1 MINKLISL
9 ANKLD
14 SAGLHKE
21 AEIVDG
27 VLKSLAAQRPEDE
40 ESIVLTKDEEGK
52 LTLKES
58 DANLIF
64 KKLFAAYSEITEM
77 NPFEGVDLSEED
89 PRLASLRDN
98 MDAAEEALFM
108 ASSFAKH
115 IVDNTGG

>member
-9 ANKLD
+9 ANNLD
-14 SAGLHKE
+14 SSGFHKE

-27 VLKSLAAQRPEDE
+27 VLKSIATQRPEE
-40 ESIVLTKDEEGK
+40 EVSISLTKDKEGK

-58 DANLIF
+58 DANIIF
-64 KKLFAAYSEITEM
+64 EKLFAAYSEITEL
-77 NPFEGVDLSEED
+77 NPFDDVDLSEED

-98 MDAAEEALFM
+98 MNAAEEALFT

>member
-9 ANKLD
+9 ANNLD
-14 SAGLHKE
+14 SAGFYKE

-27 VLKSLAAQRPEDE
+27 VLRSIAAQRPEE
-40 ESIVLTKDEEGK
+40 EASISLTKDEEGK

-64 KKLFAAYSEITEM
+64 EKLFAAYSEVTEL
-77 NPFEGVDLSEED
+77 NPFDDVDVSEED
-89 PRLASLRDN
+89 PRLAMLKDN
-98 MDAAEEALFM
+98 MNAAEEALFT

>member
-14 SAGLHKE
+14 TTGLHKE

-27 VLKSLAAQRPEDE
+27 VIRSLAAQRPEE
-40 ESIVLTKDEEGK
+40 ISISLTKDEEGR

-64 KKLFAAYSEITEM
+64 EKLFAAYSQITEI
-77 NPFEGVDLSEED
+77 NPFDDIDLSEED
-89 PRLASLRDN
+89 PRLAMLKDN
-98 MDAAEEALFM
+98 MNAAEEALFT
-108 ASSFAKH
+108 ASTFAKH
-115 IVDNTGG
+115 IVDNTGS